1 MTDSIT
7 RSYDRSTGFVGADEL
22 VLLADDGAEPGV
34 AGTTTVPCAV
44 AGGIIAASAA
54 LPDFCPSGACTT
66 KC

>member
-44 AGGIIAASAA
+44 AGGI
-54 LPDFCPSGACTT
+54 CPSGAGTP